1 MPEDSFESLAAKVL
15 AREATGLEKQRLQEL
30 FAQDPSLRQHFADMA
45 LARTILREAGPLA
58 QALDAA
64 PAPVPE
70 EQMRPL
76 RDAVRAQAKGRRV
89 SAPAALSLPD
99 RIWAWAWRGWPQA
112 VLTTCAVLLM
122 IGVVFLLLPS
132 RREGVQTPFDTQI
145 IGYLMAQHGQ
155 PQIRRRG
162 QTLPFSEMAAL
173 RFGDEIRLP
182 ARCEA
187 HVLIQEGLVQIHGPQ
202 TLRAEQVGTSQ
213 AAVPLSLRN
222 SAGMS
227 GSNTLAGA
235 TGIALFCPADMSL
248 GMGLLVTKR
257 EARSIRLSSPSG
269 STRNLTPPILWKN
282 EPGKIYNLTIIDELN
297 ATTKPWRVSGVTPPI
312 DFSTVPEWKDRALSR
327 DGLYR
332 IRLSETDNPLSTSES
347 TFRTLADAAAFSVSP
362 ASAPLDKIERAWQAL
377 VSDTPCLGDAA
388 AELLTLPPSVANSE
402 LPLRLKLVAFGQLG
416 LKEDYD
422 ATAAKLRP
430 AP

>member
-1 MPEDSFESLAAKVL
+1 MPEDSFESLAVKVL
-15 AREATGLEKQRLQEL
+15 AREATDLEKQRLHEL
-30 FAQDPSLRQHFADMA
+30 FAQDPSLRQHFADLA
-45 LARTILREAGPLA
+45 LARTILREVGPLA

-76 RDAVRAQAKGRRV
+76 RDAVRAQANGRRV
-89 SAPAALSLPD
+89 PAPVALSLRD

-112 VLTTCAVLLM
+112 ALTTGAVLLM
-122 IGVVFLLLPS
+122 IGVVLLLPPS
-132 RREGVQTPFDTQI
+132 RRERVQTPFEGQI
-145 IGYLMAQHGQ
+145 IGYLMAQQGQ

-162 QTLPFSEMAAL
+162 QTLPVSEMAAL
-173 RFGDEIRLP
+173 RSGDEIRLP

-187 HVLIQEGLVQIHGPQ
+187 HVLILEGLVQIHGPR
-202 TLRAEQVGTSQ
+202 TLPVEQVGTSR
-213 AAVPLSLRN
+213 AGVPLSPRH

-227 GSNTLAGA
+227 GSNILAGA
-235 TGIALFCPADMSL
+235 TGIALFCPADTFL

-257 EARSIRLSSPSG
+257 EASSIRVYSPSG
-269 STRNLTPPILWKN
+269 STRNRTPPLLWKN
-282 EPGKIYNLTIIDELN
+282 EPGKTYNLAIIDELN
-297 ATTKPWRVSGVTPPI
+297 ATTKPWRVSGVTSPI

-332 IRLSETDNPLSTSES
+332 IRLSETDNPLSTTES
-347 TFRTLADAAAFSVSP
+347 TFRTLPDATAVSVSP

-402 LPLRLKLVAFGQLG
+402 LPLRLKLVTFGQLG
-416 LKEDYD
+416 FKHDYD
-422 ATAAKLRP
+422 ATATKLAS